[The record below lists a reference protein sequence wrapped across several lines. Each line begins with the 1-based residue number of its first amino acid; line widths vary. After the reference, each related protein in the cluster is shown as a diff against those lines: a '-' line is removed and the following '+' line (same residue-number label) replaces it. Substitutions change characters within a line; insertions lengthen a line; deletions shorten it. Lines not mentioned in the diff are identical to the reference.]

1 MPSAPNARFPARSA
15 TLLVAVLVALG
26 PTACSPEDEVSRPG
40 ESGRSPTSAGPDPSG
55 SPTSRDA
62 SDDGEAGSPGS
73 SGSVQIAAEDRKRT
87 VRGRAPAYVQI
98 RSASLDAGAD
108 RLTMAVKL
116 AGEMP
121 ERMPNQKSIL
131 RVTFMVSMKDGTR
144 YTFEAQCLRT
154 GWGTFAA
161 GGSDPEYIPELA
173 LSERGLSLTIDPLY
187 IGGLRPFEWLASVAW
202 TEGDV
207 NYAFDVVPAEGFA
220 SYP

>member
-1 MPSAPNARFPARSA
+1 M
-15 TLLVAVLVALG
+15 
-26 PTACSPEDEVSRPG
+26 
-40 ESGRSPTSAGPDPSG
+40 
-55 SPTSRDA
+55 
-62 SDDGEAGSPGS
+62 
-73 SGSVQIAAEDRKRT
+73 
-87 VRGRAPAYVQI
+87 
-98 RSASLDAGAD
+98 
-108 RLTMAVKL
+108 TMAVKL

-161 GGSDPEYIPELA
+161 GGADPEYIPELA